1 MAAEV
6 EDRLASVAVVGL
18 GHMGLAIAERL
29 IDAGYPVSVA
39 NRTPGRDSELV
50 ERGATRLDSVAAG
63 LVDAEIC
70 VTSLADNTAVRAA
83 ILGDGGI
90 LRNAQAGS
98 TLVEMSTISI
108 AASVEVAEGAA
119 EAGVRYLRAP
129 LSGNPAAIRSGS
141 AACFVSGPVEESARC
156 EQLLR
161 AIAPAVRHLGEGEQA
176 RVAKLALQV
185 LIGGTTELLA
195 EALVLGESSGL
206 DRSTLLEVIGTSVI
220 GSKFVE
226 YKSEPLIRDD
236 YSSTFTTDMMRK
248 DVDLVLELAGENGV
262 ELPFTS
268 ELRSLLEETSE
279 AGHGEDDF
287 SALLLR
293 LNRRVEAPGSRR
305 NS

>member
-6 EDRLASVAVVGL
+6 EGGLPSVAVVGL

-29 IDAGYPVSVA
+29 IDAGYPVAVA
-39 NRTPGRDSELV
+39 NRTPGRDTELV
-50 ERGATRLDSVAAG
+50 ERGATRLDSVAAA
-63 LVDAEIC
+63 LVHAGIC
-70 VTSLADNTAVRAA
+70 VTSLADDAAVRSA

-90 LRNAQAGS
+90 LRDARTGG
-98 TLVEMSTISI
+98 TLVEMSTISV
-108 AASVEVAEGAA
+108 AASAEVAEGAA

-129 LSGNPAAIRSGS
+129 LSGNPAAVRSGS
-141 AACFVSGPVEESARC
+141 AACFVSGPAEESERR

-161 AIAPAVRHLGEGEQA
+161 TIAPAVRYLGEGEQA

-226 YKSEPLIRDD
+226 YKSGPLISDD

-248 DVDLVLELAGENGV
+248 DVDLVLELAGETGV

-293 LNRRVEAPGSRR
+293 LTRRVEAPGPRR
-305 NS
+305 K

>member
-6 EDRLASVAVVGL
+6 EGGLLSVAVVGL

-29 IDAGYPVSVA
+29 IDAGYPVAVA
-39 NRTPGRDSELV
+39 NRTPGRDTELV
-50 ERGATRLDSVAAG
+50 ERGATRLDSVAAA
-63 LVDAEIC
+63 LVHAGIC
-70 VTSLADNTAVRAA
+70 VTSLADDAAVRSA

-90 LRNAQAGS
+90 LREARAGG
-98 TLVEMSTISI
+98 TLVEMSTISV
-108 AASVEVAEGAA
+108 AASSEVAEGAA
-119 EAGVRYLRAP
+119 EARVRYLRAP
-129 LSGNPAAIRSGS
+129 LSGNPAAVRSGS
-141 AACFVSGPVEESARC
+141 AACFVSGPAEESERR
-156 EQLLR
+156 EQLLHT
-161 AIAPAVRHLGEGEQA
+161 IAPAVRYLGEGEQA

-206 DRSTLLEVIGTSVI
+206 DRSTLLEVISTSVI

-226 YKSEPLIRDD
+226 YKSGPLIRDD

-248 DVDLVLELAGENGV
+248 DVDLVLELAGETGV

-293 LNRRVEAPGSRR
+293 LTRRVEAPGPRR
-305 NS
+305 K

>member
-1 MAAEV
+1 
-6 EDRLASVAVVGL
+6 
-18 GHMGLAIAERL
+18 MGLAIAERL
-29 IDAGYPVSVA
+29 IDAGYPVAVA
-39 NRTPGRDSELV
+39 NRTPGRDTELV
-50 ERGATRLDSVAAG
+50 ERGATRLDSVAAA
-63 LVDAEIC
+63 LVHAGIC
-70 VTSLADNTAVRAA
+70 VTSLADDAAVRSA
-83 ILGDGGI
+83 ILGHGGI
-90 LRNAQAGS
+90 LRDARTGG
-98 TLVEMSTISI
+98 TLVEMSTISV
-108 AASVEVAEGAA
+108 AASAEVAEGAA

-129 LSGNPAAIRSGS
+129 LSGNPAAVRSGS
-141 AACFVSGPVEESARC
+141 AACFVSGPAEESERR

-161 AIAPAVRHLGEGEQA
+161 TIAPAVRYLGEGEQA

-226 YKSEPLIRDD
+226 YKSGPLISDD

-248 DVDLVLELAGENGV
+248 DVDLVLELAGETGV

-293 LNRRVEAPGSRR
+293 LTRRVEAPGPRR
-305 NS
+305 K

>member
-6 EDRLASVAVVGL
+6 EGGLPSVAVVGL

-29 IDAGYPVSVA
+29 IDAGYPVAVA
-39 NRTPGRDSELV
+39 NRTPGRDTELV
-50 ERGATRLDSVAAG
+50 ERGATRLDSVAAA
-63 LVDAEIC
+63 LVHAGIC
-70 VTSLADNTAVRAA
+70 VTSLADDAAVRSA

-90 LRNAQAGS
+90 LRDARTGG
-98 TLVEMSTISI
+98 TLVEMSTISV
-108 AASVEVAEGAA
+108 AASAEVAEGAA

-129 LSGNPAAIRSGS
+129 LSGNPAAVRSGS
-141 AACFVSGPVEESARC
+141 AACFVSGPEESTRH

-161 AIAPAVRHLGEGEQA
+161 AIAPAVRYLGEGEQA

-226 YKSEPLIRDD
+226 YKSGPLISDD

-248 DVDLVLELAGENGV
+248 DVDLVLELAGETGV

-293 LNRRVEAPGSRR
+293 LTRRVEAPGPRR
-305 NS
+305 K

>member
-6 EDRLASVAVVGL
+6 EGRLPAVAVVGL

-29 IDAGYPVSVA
+29 IDAGYPVAVA

-50 ERGATRLDSVAAG
+50 ERGATRLDSVAAA
-63 LVDAEIC
+63 LQHAEIV
-70 VTSLADNTAVRAA
+70 VTSLADDTAVRAA
-83 ILGDGGI
+83 ILGDRGI
-90 LRNAQAGS
+90 LHAARAGS
-98 TLVEMSTISI
+98 TLIEMSTISV

-129 LSGNPAAIRSGS
+129 LSGNPTAVRSGS
-141 AACFVSGPVEESARC
+141 AACFVSGPAEESARH
-156 EQLLR
+156 EQLLG
-161 AIAPAVRHLGEGEQA
+161 AIAPAVRYLGEGEQA
-176 RVAKLALQV
+176 RVAKLVLQV

-226 YKSEPLIRDD
+226 YKSEPLRRDD

-248 DVDLVLELAGENGV
+248 DVDLVLDLAGENGV

-279 AGHGEDDF
+279 AGHGDDDF

-293 LNRRVEAPGSRR
+293 LNRRVEAPGPRR
-305 NS
+305 K